1 MIVLDTSVLID
12 YFRGKS
18 FDTVENSDVVTTVI
32 TYHEILSGIKHK
44 KAKKEEIFFRRFFSD
59 IKVLDF
65 DMKASEESSEIMARL
80 LNIGKIVN
88 TLDVLIAGI
97 AVTNGA
103 DKIVSR
109 DKDFIEISKVTGLEI
124 EVYCRQDLHLFSE
137 FNRSGT
143 FLNDLPVL

>member
-18 FDTVENSDVVTTVI
+18 FDIVENSDAVTTVI
-32 TYHEILSGIKHK
+32 TYHEIISGIKHK

-65 DMKASEESSEIMARL
+65 DLKASEESSEIMGRL

-109 DKDFIEISKVTGLEI
+109 DKDFLEISKVTGLEI
-124 EVYCRQDLHLFSE
+124 EVY
-137 FNRSGT
+137 
-143 FLNDLPVL
+143 

>member
-12 YFRGKS
+12 YFKGGNKS
-18 FDTVENSDVVTTVI
+18 FDIVTNSDIVTTVI

-44 KAKKEEIFFRRFFSD
+44 KAKKEEIFYRRFFAD

-65 DMKASEESSEIMARL
+65 DLRAGEESSEIMARL
-80 LNIGKIVN
+80 LSQGKIVN

-109 DKDFIEISKVTGLEI
+109 DKDFIEISKVTGLEV
-124 EVYCRQDLHLFSE
+124 EVY
-137 FNRSGT
+137 
-143 FLNDLPVL
+143 

>member
-12 YFRGKS
+12 YFKGKNKS
-18 FDTVENSDVVTTVI
+18 FDIVENSDVVTTVV

-44 KAKKEEIFFRRFFSD
+44 KAKKEEIFYRRFFSD

-109 DKDFIEISKVTGLEI
+109 DKDFLEISKVTGLEI
-124 EVYCRQDLHLFSE
+124 EVY
-137 FNRSGT
+137 
-143 FLNDLPVL
+143 

>member
-12 YFRGKS
+12 YFKGENRS
-18 FDTVENSDVVTTVI
+18 FDIIENSDAVTTVI

-44 KAKKEEIFFRRFFSD
+44 KARKEEIFFRRFFSD

-65 DMKASEESSEIMARL
+65 DLKASEESSEIMSRL

-109 DKDFIEISKVTGLEI
+109 DKDFLEISKVTGLEI
-124 EVYCRQDLHLFSE
+124 EVY
-137 FNRSGT
+137 
-143 FLNDLPVL
+143 

>member
-12 YFRGKS
+12 FFKGKKKS
-18 FDTVENSDVVTTVI
+18 FDIIENLDVVTTVI

-44 KAKKEEIFFRRFFSD
+44 KAKKEEIYFRRFFSD
-59 IKVLDF
+59 FKVLDF
-65 DMKASEESSEIMARL
+65 DIKASEESSEIMARL

-103 DKIVSR
+103 DKIVSK
-109 DKDFIEISKVTGLEI
+109 DKDFLEISKVTGLEI
-124 EVYCRQDLHLFSE
+124 EVY
-137 FNRSGT
+137 
-143 FLNDLPVL
+143 

>member
-18 FDTVENSDVVTTVI
+18 FDIVENSDAVTTVI
-32 TYHEILSGIKHK
+32 TYHEIISGIKHK

-65 DMKASEESSEIMARL
+65 DLKASEESSEIMARL
-80 LNIGKIVN
+80 LNIGKIIN

-103 DKIVSR
+103 DKIVSK
-109 DKDFIEISKVTGLEI
+109 DKDFLEISKVTGLEI
-124 EVYCRQDLHLFSE
+124 EVY
-137 FNRSGT
+137 
-143 FLNDLPVL
+143 

>member
-1 MIVLDTSVLID
+1 MMVLDTSVLID
-12 YFRGKS
+12 YFKGNNKS
-18 FDTVENSDVVTTVI
+18 FDIIENSDVVTTVI

-44 KAKKEEIFFRRFFSD
+44 KAKKEEIFYRRFFSD
-59 IKVLDF
+59 IKVLDL

-80 LNIGKIVN
+80 LNIGKVVN

-109 DKDFIEISKVTGLEI
+109 DKDFLEISKVTGLEI
-124 EVYCRQDLHLFSE
+124 EVY
-137 FNRSGT
+137 
-143 FLNDLPVL
+143 

>member
-12 YFRGKS
+12 FFKGENKS
-18 FDTVENSDVVTTVI
+18 FDIIENSDVVTTVI

-44 KAKKEEIFFRRFFSD
+44 KAKKEEIFYRRFFSD

-65 DMKASEESSEIMARL
+65 DIKASEESSEIMARL

-109 DKDFIEISKVTGLEI
+109 DKDFLEISKVTGLEI
-124 EVYCRQDLHLFSE
+124 EVY
-137 FNRSGT
+137 
-143 FLNDLPVL
+143 